1 MEGQFAGI
9 TLRRD
14 SYLVGS
20 SIDIHDLYLH
30 TQDA

>member
-1 MEGQFAGI
+1 MEGQFGAL

-30 TQDA
+30 TQEA